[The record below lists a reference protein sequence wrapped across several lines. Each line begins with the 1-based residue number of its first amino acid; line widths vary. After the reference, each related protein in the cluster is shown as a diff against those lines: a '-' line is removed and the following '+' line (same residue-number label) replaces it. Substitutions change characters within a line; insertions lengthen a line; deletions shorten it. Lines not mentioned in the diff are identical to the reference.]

1 MSALPSRVRVAVLG
15 AGSWG
20 TALATLACT
29 QADTLLWA
37 RKPEMV
43 RAISSEHVNAA
54 YLPGISLPAAL
65 QATDSLQQ
73 ALEHVCP
80 ADRSPGLIMLGVPVA
95 GLVDLCS
102 VLAKLMAD

>member
-20 TALATLACT
+20 TALAALACT

-37 RKPEMV
+37 RKPELV

-54 YLPGISLPAAL
+54 YLPGIPLPAA
-65 QATDSLQQ
+65 
-73 ALEHVCP
+73 
-80 ADRSPGLIMLGVPVA
+80 
-95 GLVDLCS
+95 
-102 VLAKLMAD
+102 

>member
-20 TALATLACT
+20 TALAALACT

-37 RKPEMV
+37 RKPELV

-54 YLPGISLPAAL
+54 YLPGIPLPAAL

-73 ALEHVCP
+73 ALE
-80 ADRSPGLIMLGVPVA
+80 RSEEHTSELQSLMRISYDV
-95 GLVDLCS
+95 LC
-102 VLAKLMAD
+102 LKKKKQQRY